1 MTDSGP
7 FRAQLL
13 FGYSLNPHTVVLP
26 HCKGLPPG
34 AVPAVSAGSSPGY
47 GEERQ
52 QPTVV
57 ADPNAPLETN
67 CVAETVFKTELLPED
82 EWQWGEMRGLVETMI

>member
-1 MTDSGP
+1 VSVADSGP

-26 HCKGLPPG
+26 HCKGLPPPG
-34 AVPAVSAGSSPGY
+34 AAVADSAGSSPGH
-47 GEERQ
+47 GAELPVE
-52 QPTVV
+52 

-67 CVAETVFKTELLPED
+67 CVAETIFKTELLPED
-82 EWQWGEMRGLVETMI
+82 EWQWGEMRG